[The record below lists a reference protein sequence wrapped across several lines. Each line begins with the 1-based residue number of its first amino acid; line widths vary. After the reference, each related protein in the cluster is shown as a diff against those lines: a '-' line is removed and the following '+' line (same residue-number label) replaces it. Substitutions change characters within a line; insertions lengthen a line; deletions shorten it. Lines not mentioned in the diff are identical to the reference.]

1 MTNPIKHAAAPLA
14 LAIALSG
21 CMSLAP
27 AYQRPAAPVA
37 ASFPQAGAASNQAA
51 ANIAWQQYFA
61 DARLKQLI
69 GLALANN
76 RDLRVAILN
85 IEQARAQYQ
94 VRRADQLPT
103 VGLGVSANRSPGEND
118 SIKSQ
123 YSAGLVIS
131 SFELDLFGRV
141 RNLSEAAL
149 AQFLA
154 TEEARKAAHISLVA
168 SVANT
173 YLATLADEELLA
185 LTQKTLDGR
194 LESLKLIQLKFDN
207 GVVSKLDLQQALSL
221 VDGARVTL
229 AQLQRQKAQD
239 FNLLTLLVGQ
249 PLPASLAPGA
259 TLAATAL
266 GELPAGLP
274 SDLLAVRPDIRAAE
288 QQLIGANANIGA
300 ARAAFFPRI
309 SLTGSA
315 GSASSELS
323 GLFKG
328 GSFGWSFAPLLVQPL
343 FDYGRNSANLGSAR
357 AGRDIAVAQY
367 EKAVQGAFREVA
379 DALAGQATYGE
390 QLRAQ
395 KAVEAAE
402 AERFTLSDLR
412 YRNGASSYL
421 DLLDA
426 QRSLFSAQQAAVQA
440 NLQRLQNQVTLYRVL
455 GGGWNATR

>member
-1 MTNPIKHAAAPLA
+1 MTKQLHMLA
-14 LAIALSG
+14 LALALAG
-21 CMSLAP
+21 CTSLAP
-27 AYQRPAAPVA
+27 KYQRPAAPVA
-37 ASFPQAGAASNQAA
+37 ASFPEAGAASSQAA
-51 ANIAWQQYFA
+51 ANITWQQYFA

-94 VRRADQLPT
+94 VRRADQLPS
-103 VGLGVSANRSPGEND
+103 VGLGVSGSRGPGEND
-118 SIKSQ
+118 SIKSS
-123 YSAGLVIS
+123 YSAGLVVS

-154 TEEARKAAHISLVA
+154 TEEARKAAHISLVS
-168 SVANT
+168 SVANA
-173 YLATLADEELLA
+173 YLATLADDELLA
-185 LTQKTLDGR
+185 LTQRTLDGR
-194 LESLKLIQLKFDN
+194 AESLKLIQLKFDN
-207 GVVSKLDLQQALSL
+207 GVVSKLDLQQGLSL
-221 VDGARVTL
+221 VDSARVTL
-229 AQLQRQKAQD
+229 AQQQRQRAQD

-259 TLAATAL
+259 TLASTAL

-274 SDLLAVRPDIRAAE
+274 SDLLTVRPDIRAAE

-328 GSFGWSFAPLLVQPL
+328 GSFGWTFAPQLVLPI
-343 FDYGRNSANLGSAR
+343 FDYGRNSANLGSAK

-367 EKAVQGAFREVA
+367 EKAIQSAFREVA
-379 DALAGQATYGE
+379 DALAGQATFGE
-390 QLRAQ
+390 HLRAQ
-395 KAVEAAE
+395 RAVEAAE
-402 AERFTLSDLR
+402 AERFKLSDLR
-412 YRNGASSYL
+412 YRNGAASYL

-455 GGGWNATR
+455 GGGWSASQ